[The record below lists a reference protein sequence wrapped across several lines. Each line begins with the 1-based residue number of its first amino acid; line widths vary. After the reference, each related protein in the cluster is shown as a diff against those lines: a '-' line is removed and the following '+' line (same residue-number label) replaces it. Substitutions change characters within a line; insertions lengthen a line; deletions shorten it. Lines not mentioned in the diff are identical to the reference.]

1 MGIVGQ
7 RWQNYCLV
15 GKFEICLS
23 LTDLIALLTSHVVIS
38 TDNAIK
44 NHFNS
49 SMKKKI
55 ERYLGNGYDNSI
67 RYTEDGR
74 FDFNGDINGV
84 LRAVRES
91 EGRKSTSGKKSSRT
105 PAKTYLTNGAHTSR
119 NSASRILFD
128 AKTPRQALDQ
138 LGSMD
143 YFEENIFESPGPM
156 ADRKSNVH
164 PKQNATMEYTV
175 TTKPTSILRTPQIKA
190 PSRSPTFTNN
200 SLIKT
205 PADYMKGFTPLPP
218 NARAAFAESEMLAYG
233 LFSPNGPLG
242 NDFVMEESKTPNASD
257 NPRVCIANV
266 RFGDTPANLDDK
278 LRNVAISPIKSA
290 DEIYQKRKRQAIFLD
305 SCKKRKNGE
314 DGFAFGL
321 VTPSL
326 SVSSRTTVATL
337 PLTVCSSASSARSNL
352 TMKELGKVRLL
363 QINSSGSNFNLGTTK
378 TPSNGSCMKPMN
390 ITQETQ
396 EESPIFS
403 PDDGNP
409 STKNPDTTFTPAEK
423 FWSGLGGLDNFTP
436 FRENNADCVGESSLM
451 SPSSNSELC
460 I

>member
-1 MGIVGQ
+1 
-7 RWQNYCLV
+7 
-15 GKFEICLS
+15 
-23 LTDLIALLTSHVVIS
+23 
-38 TDNAIK
+38 
-44 NHFNS
+44 
-49 SMKKKI
+49 MKKKI

-67 RYTEDGR
+67 LYMNDGR

-84 LRAVRES
+84 LRAVRET

-105 PAKTYLTNGAHTSR
+105 PAKTYLTNGAYTSR

-128 AKTPRQALDQ
+128 AKTPRQSPLQ
-138 LGSMD
+138 LEAMD
-143 YFEENIFESPGPM
+143 YLEENIFESPDPVV
-156 ADRKSNVH
+156 DRKNDVH
-164 PKQNATMEYTV
+164 PKQNVTKESTV

-200 SLIKT
+200 SIIKT
-205 PADYMKGFTPLPP
+205 PADFMKGFTPLPP

-242 NDFVMEESKTPNASD
+242 NDFVMEGSKTPNASD

-266 RFGDTPANLDDK
+266 RFGHTSANLDDK

-290 DEIYQKRKRQAIFLD
+290 DEIYQKRKRQALFLD

-326 SVSSRTTVATL
+326 SVSSRNTVATL

-352 TMKELGKVRLL
+352 TMKELCKVPLL
-363 QINSSGSNFNLGTTK
+363 QINSSGSNVNLSTSK
-378 TPSNGSCMKPMN
+378 TPSNTKPMN

-396 EESPIFS
+396 EETPIFS
-403 PDDGNP
+403 ARKSD
-409 STKNPDTTFTPAEK
+409 TFTPAEK

-436 FRENNADCVGESSLM
+436 FRENADDVGETSLM
-451 SPSSNSELC
+451 SPSSNSESC